1 MPNIHEISTVTSK
14 GQITLP
20 KSIRQI
26 LGVNSGDKIAFHLT
40 DGQIVVTRSNEE
52 HHRDPAIAGF
62 LSILEKDIQSGRN
75 VTTLPDDLARSMAH
89 SVENPGAGDT
99 NEDIDGDVAI

>member
-1 MPNIHEISTVTSK
+1 MPNIHEISTVTTK

-26 LGVNSGDKIAFHLT
+26 LEVNSGDKIAFHLT
-40 DGQIVVTRSNEE
+40 DGQIVVTRAKEE

-75 VTTLPDDLARSMAH
+75 VTTLPDDLAHVMAH
-89 SVENPGAGDT
+89 SAENPIDA

>member
-1 MPNIHEISTVTSK
+1 MPNIHEISTVTTK

-26 LGVNSGDKIAFHLT
+26 LGVNSGDKVSFHLT
-40 DGQIVVTRSNEE
+40 DGQVVVTRAKKEQ
-52 HHRDPAIAGF
+52 HRDPAIAGF
-62 LSILEKDIQSGRN
+62 LSILEKDIQAGRN
-75 VTTLPDDLARSMAH
+75 VTTLPDDLAQVMAYC
-89 SVENPGAGDT
+89 SENPVDT

>member
-75 VTTLPDDLARSMAH
+75 VTTLPDGLARFMAH
-89 SVENPGAGDT
+89 SAENPGDT